1 MWPTRFSMAIWPG
14 YTRGVVAPP
23 PGVGPLAC
31 LARPCPGQRHGDA
44 LFLMKLL
51 PRVMSCFSEAS
62 NRLPACLRTESGSRS
77 LGKIF
82 ALPSVS
88 HALAGLLCY
97 YYCYYFWFI
106 YFTSNRIM
114 ISSDHIFCGDL
125 RFRSIP
131 FFWIS
136 CPKAGRRRGGG
147 RENSSPPFLPSLGA
161 PSGQRVPRGMLPGP
175 CFPSPLFPDGKLPS
189 FEKS

>member
-1 MWPTRFSMAIWPG
+1 MAWIHKG
-14 YTRGVVAPP
+14 SCCPP

-136 CPKAGRRRGGG
+136 CPKAGRRRGG
-147 RENSSPPFLPSLGA
+147 RENSSPPLPAVSRGTKWA
-161 PSGQRVPRGMLPGP
+161 EGTPRDAARTV
-175 CFPSPLFPDGKLPS
+175 FPLPS
-189 FEKS
+189 FSRRQTAVI